1 MSYLFKPFNFFNN
14 IRNIDGL
21 VLSRTYY
28 SSTLL
33 CPCTLSLWL
42 YNSWYA
48 LGAKC
53 QGICWIL
60 YLKSHLRT
68 ECWLSLRP
76 EDSSVKWKITLEI
89 ILSLLSYQRNETLF
103 VPKEHLGLGMSRAL
117 EGKQEW
123 VKDERIN
130 EDIYCIINAKE
141 LTSCQRLHV
150 SLFSMTFRFTVEVT
164 RVNKNKVWLLCLMRL
179 FHVKNNPY
187 CSPFEIRACIRL
199 FLSDGGGGGNHPN
212 CSVCLSLSF
221 PQFGFRFLASVAAS
235 CLNVFHI
242 GVCMIDCRPVA
253 TGADIHSQLSV
264 CSFGLLCSKC
274 PEIRCA
280 SRHSFEH
287 RVDGKWVNSLKPSGN

>member
-1 MSYLFKPFNFFNN
+1 VHF
-14 IRNIDGL
+14 
-21 VLSRTYY
+21 T
-28 SSTLL
+28 
-33 CPCTLSLWL
+33 LWL
-42 YNSWYA
+42 CNSWYA

-60 YLKSHLRT
+60 YVKSHLRT

-103 VPKEHLGLGMSRAL
+103 VPKEHLGLDMSRAL

-141 LTSCQRLHV
+141 LTSCQRLDV
-150 SLFSMTFRFTVEVT
+150 SLFSMTFRFTAEVT

-187 CSPFEIRACIRL
+187 CSPFEIRACISL
-199 FLSDGGGGGNHPN
+199 FLSGGSGGGGGY
-212 CSVCLSLSF
+212 SSQLQRLFIIIFS
-221 PQFGFRFLASVAAS
+221 QFGFRFLASVAAS
-235 CLNVFHI
+235 CLNVNHI
-242 GVCMIDCRPVA
+242 GVCMIGCRPIA

-264 CSFGLLCSKC
+264 CSSGLLYSKC
-274 PEIRCA
+274 PEILALPDIRLNT
-280 SRHSFEH
+280 E
-287 RVDGKWVNSLKPSGN
+287 LMEYELTL